1 MSLLLD
7 WRGREI
13 KYFGLEGRR
22 GQSKIEERR
31 RVQCKEG
38 KGEKCRGE
46 EGSKK
51 NADHKRIENV
61 LLVFYLSTVWPCLL
75 CVGLIFHYV
84 CFFFQF
90 FSYSICFFWDFLSIF
105 FLLVWFVG
113 VNQKCHLCRDQ
124 RTFG

>member
-46 EGSKK
+46 EGREK
-51 NADHKRIENV
+51 NAD
-61 LLVFYLSTVWPCLL
+61 
-75 CVGLIFHYV
+75 
-84 CFFFQF
+84 
-90 FSYSICFFWDFLSIF
+90 
-105 FLLVWFVG
+105 
-113 VNQKCHLCRDQ
+113 QK
-124 RTFG
+124 

>member
-46 EGSKK
+46 EGSEK

-61 LLVFYLSTVWPCLL
+61 LLMEKRMSNHWLMKTVRM
-75 CVGLIFHYV
+75 
-84 CFFFQF
+84 Q
-90 FSYSICFFWDFLSIF
+90 
-105 FLLVWFVG
+105 
-113 VNQKCHLCRDQ
+113 RDA
-124 RTFG
+124 RWRGISLGDWH